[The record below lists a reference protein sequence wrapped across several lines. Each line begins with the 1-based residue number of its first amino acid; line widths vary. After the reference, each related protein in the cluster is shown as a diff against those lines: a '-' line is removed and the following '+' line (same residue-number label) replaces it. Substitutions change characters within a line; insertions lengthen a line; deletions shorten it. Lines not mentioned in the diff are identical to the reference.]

1 MMNWIKIILCPIV
14 RNSITHLTV
23 VVVDLAV
30 FLGVFWVLY
39 WRNISSLLIS
49 GSPASK
55 SFGWNKR
62 TISKPVNNG
71 HKNKEHILAKIKK
84 ISGESLCFLSLPRRY
99 KNNVKIYIPVY
110 LDSTSYSRDHRL
122 QWVFPTFSGEDH

>member
-1 MMNWIKIILCPIV
+1 MNWIKVILCPLV

-23 VVVDLAV
+23 VVVDLAG
-30 FLGVFWVLY
+30 FFGGFWVLY

-62 TISKPVNNG
+62 TISKLVNNG
-71 HKNKEHILAKIKK
+71 HKNKEHILGKIKK
-84 ISGESLCFLSLPRRY
+84 ISGESFLTLAKTY
-99 KNNVKIYIPVY
+99 KNNVKIYVPVC
-110 LDSTSYSRDHRL
+110 LDSILYSPDHRL
-122 QWVFPTFSGEDH
+122 QLIFPIFSGEDH